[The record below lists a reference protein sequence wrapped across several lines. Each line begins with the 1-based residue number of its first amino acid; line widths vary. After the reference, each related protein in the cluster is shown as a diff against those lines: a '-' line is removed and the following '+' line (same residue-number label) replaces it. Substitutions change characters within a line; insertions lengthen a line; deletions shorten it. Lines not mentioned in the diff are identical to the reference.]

1 MTHAVR
7 NARPWSISR
16 GFRLSYR
23 RGRDSLAPKHFGGSK
38 MNRKTGLALA
48 LLAVTASA
56 ASAGAGYAAGAAA
69 APKTGREP
77 QFENPQAR
85 VWKSVI
91 TPNTP
96 LPFHRHEH
104 PRALIALQGGTMKIL
119 EQDGTSEIHEW
130 KTGKAYWLPANAP
143 GTQHQ
148 DVNVGTK
155 PIEVIV
161 VELSKES

>member
-1 MTHAVR
+1 M
-7 NARPWSISR
+7 
-16 GFRLSYR
+16 
-23 RGRDSLAPKHFGGSK
+23 
-38 MNRKTGLALA
+38 KTRTAIALGLF
-48 LLAVTASA
+48 ASTVA
-56 ASAGAGYAAGAAA
+56 AGMGYAAGTTQTGGQ
-69 APKTGREP
+69 TGREP
-77 QFENPQAR
+77 QFENPQVR
-85 VWKSVI
+85 VWKSFI

-104 PRALIALQGGTMKIL
+104 PRVLIALQGGTMKIL
-119 EQDGTSEIHEW
+119 EKTGESETFDW
-130 KTGKAYWLPANAP
+130 QSGKAYWLPANAP